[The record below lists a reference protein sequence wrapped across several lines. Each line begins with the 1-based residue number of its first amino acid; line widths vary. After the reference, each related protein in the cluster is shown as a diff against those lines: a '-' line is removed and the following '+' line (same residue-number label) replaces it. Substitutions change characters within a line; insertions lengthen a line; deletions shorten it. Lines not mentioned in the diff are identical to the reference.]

1 MDGYF
6 ERLKEATTLEERI
19 QINRE
24 MEQRV
29 LRDKV
34 YMVPLFGTTAVVA
47 YRSYV
52 KGMIV
57 PPDGVD
63 NNNEW
68 DTVWL
73 DR

>member
-1 MDGYF
+1 
-6 ERLKEATTLEERI
+6 
-19 QINRE
+19 
-24 MEQRV
+24 
-29 LRDKV
+29 
-34 YMVPLFGTTAVVA
+34 MVPLFGTTAVVA